1 MRAFLDDLA
10 SEASTPGGGSA
21 AGVIGA
27 MGAALVSMVCRLT
40 IGRKGYEAVDA
51 ELRAVLDEAEAWRA
65 RLSDMVRADVEAYDA
80 VLAAYRLPKDTA
92 EQAVARTDAVQ
103 AALHGATEVPMAC
116 ARGSAAVVGLARRA
130 AEKGNR
136 TAAGDAGAGA
146 LAALA
151 ALRASALNV
160 HANAARMTDRVYA
173 SAALAELEVLLADA
187 ALRVEELWQLLTARA

>member
-1 MRAFLDDLA
+1 M
-10 SEASTPGGGSA
+10 PGGGSA
-21 AGVIGA
+21 AAVMGA

-80 VLAAYRLPKDTA
+80 VLAAYQLPKDTA

>member
-1 MRAFLDDLA
+1 M
-10 SEASTPGGGSA
+10 PGGGSA
-21 AGVIGA
+21 AAVMGA

>member
-1 MRAFLDDLA
+1 
-10 SEASTPGGGSA
+10 
-21 AGVIGA
+21 
-27 MGAALVSMVCRLT
+27 
-40 IGRKGYEAVDA
+40 
-51 ELRAVLDEAEAWRA
+51 
-65 RLSDMVRADVEAYDA
+65 
-80 VLAAYRLPKDTA
+80 
-92 EQAVARTDAVQ
+92 
-103 AALHGATEVPMAC
+103 MAC